1 MISID
6 FDLISI
12 LTDIAEFVFLGL
24 FVFEMLFKMYGLG
37 IDQYFQSSFNIFDFV
52 VCFFIFMR
60 FNVCIFSSTFKVIVG
75 SIFEV
80 IWTHF
85 NPEESFGVS
94 VLRSLRLLRIFKV
107 TRFVVFTLYKKTK
120 ALFDFFSH
128 RAHRK
133 KNYNSIDFY

>member
-52 VCFFIFMR
+52 VCYFDVYEIQSLHIFVY
-60 FNVCIFSSTFKVIVG
+60 F
-75 SIFEV
+75 
-80 IWTHF
+80 
-85 NPEESFGVS
+85 
-94 VLRSLRLLRIFKV
+94 
-107 TRFVVFTLYKKTK
+107 
-120 ALFDFFSH
+120 
-128 RAHRK
+128 
-133 KNYNSIDFY
+133 